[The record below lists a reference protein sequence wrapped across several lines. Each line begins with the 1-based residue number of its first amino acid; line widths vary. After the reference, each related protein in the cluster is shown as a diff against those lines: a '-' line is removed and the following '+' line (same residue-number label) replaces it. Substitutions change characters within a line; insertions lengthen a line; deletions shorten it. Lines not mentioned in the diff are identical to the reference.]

1 MSHFRH
7 SFDTDLT
14 MQFSQEFHHRPIA
27 RQRPKR
33 GWAADME
40 FGMRFIAKILAS
52 LIILLLMTVSIAI
65 ILLHTR
71 HSAFLVNTLIHH
83 LSDTNFR
90 VTDVQYSL
98 QDNPRHLRLIQPRW
112 QQQGHSEQTAER
124 IDLWLS
130 PKTLFSKG
138 WHFDSLLIQGLTV
151 DNLPDLQLESG
162 TINTQRLALTNLN
175 LNLPELRLENA
186 RLQLDN
192 WRNSQSPWGDF
203 SGDFQLTADQMLWQQ
218 QTLDKLLLDGEHSPK
233 GWTFYGLSFHWQNA
247 DFNGQA
253 EFDTDTHH
261 LIVHQLTASGL
272 QVDEHFPLEPLMSL
286 ATEARQKAL
295 SVEIRRLD
303 ILDGS
308 LEHNHYSINH
318 ASLALENWQWPG
330 EVWQQKDARL
340 SLGAETLRWHD
351 LLLENP
357 LTELHLT
364 PGQISLKGFSARLL
378 EGYLRTE
385 ATLTPDAL
393 LLHQLEL
400 KGIRWIMPEAIQ
412 AWLMGHAEPQNPL
425 QQQVDS
431 WWHQLNELTV
441 DQLSVG
447 YSQITGTYAPLP
459 FQFSDINLEG
469 TGMVLLHEGQPGLW
483 QGEFAAGAGFT
494 NIRQI
499 TIRDPLLTMSSQ
511 AGHWQLTR
519 LTLPIEAGLLE
530 GKGEIQLGE
539 AGWPW
544 QLKLSGDS
552 LPPQMLSQWLG
563 LPLPLHGAM
572 DIQTQASGLGQ
583 FQRGL
588 AYSLHGQ
595 LEAKFR
601 QLSLTQQEST
611 LMARWQAGDKPAGF
625 QPGTDTSE
633 PLMPVTLSP
642 LMIQADRGRISLQPL
657 ALQGPQLHAEL
668 QGAWDLAAPADS
680 AVELQASDGCQQ
692 LTKRWHSHQQ
702 ETRVSSSC
710 ERKSI

>member
-1 MSHFRH
+1 
-7 SFDTDLT
+7 

-33 GWAADME
+33 GLAADME

-52 LIILLLMTVSIAI
+52 LIILLLMAVTIAF

-71 HSAFLVNTLIHH
+71 HSALLVNTLVSH
-83 LSDTNFR
+83 LSDTTLQ
-90 VTDVQYSL
+90 VTEVQYSL
-98 QDNPRHLRLIQPRW
+98 QDDPRHLRLIQPRW
-112 QQQGHSEQTAER
+112 QRQGYSEQTAER

-130 PKTLFSKG
+130 PTSLFRKG
-138 WHFDSLLIQGLTV
+138 WHFDSLLIQGLTLNHLS
-151 DNLPDLQLESG
+151 DLPLESG
-162 TINTQRLALTNLN
+162 TISTQRLALTNLT
-175 LNLPELRLENA
+175 LDLPELQLKNA
-186 RLQLDN
+186 RLQIDN
-192 WRNSQSPWGDF
+192 WRNSEAHWGDF
-203 SGDFQLTADQMLWQQ
+203 SGNFQLSADQLIWQQ
-218 QTLDKLLLDGEHSPK
+218 QTLNKLLIDGEHSSK
-233 GWTFYGLSFHWQNA
+233 GWTFYGVSFHWLNA
-247 DFNGQA
+247 NFNGQA
-253 EFDTDTHH
+253 EFEADTHH
-261 LIVHQLTASGL
+261 LIVHQLTANGL
-272 QVDEHFPLEPLMSL
+272 QIDENFPLEPLLSL
-286 ATEARQKAL
+286 ASEARQTDL
-295 SVEIRRLD
+295 SLELRRLD

-308 LEHNHYSINH
+308 LERSQYSVNH
-318 ASLALENWQWPG
+318 ASLSLENWQWPG
-330 EVWQQKDARL
+330 ALWQQKDARL

-351 LLLENP
+351 LMLENP

-378 EGYLRTE
+378 EGYVRTE

-400 KGIRWIMPEAIQ
+400 KGIRWVMPEAIQ
-412 AWLMGHAEPQNPL
+412 AWLMGNAAPQSPL
-425 QQQVDS
+425 QQQVDT
-431 WWHQLNELTV
+431 WWRQLNELTV

-447 YSQITGTYAPLP
+447 YSQLTGTYAPLP
-459 FQFSDINLEG
+459 IQFSDINLEG

-499 TIRDPLLTMSSQ
+499 TIRNPLLTMSSQ

-519 LTLPIEAGLLE
+519 LTLPIEAGILE

-552 LPPQMLSQWLG
+552 LPPQMLSHWLN
-563 LPLPLHGAM
+563 LPLPLLGAM

-595 LEAKFR
+595 LEANFR
-601 QLSLTQQEST
+601 QLSLTQQESA
-611 LMARWQAGDKPAGF
+611 LMARWQATEQPTGF
-625 QPGTDTSE
+625 ASSPDSTE

-642 LMIQADRGRISLQPL
+642 LTIHADRGRISLEPL

-702 ETRVSSSC
+702 ETSVSSSC